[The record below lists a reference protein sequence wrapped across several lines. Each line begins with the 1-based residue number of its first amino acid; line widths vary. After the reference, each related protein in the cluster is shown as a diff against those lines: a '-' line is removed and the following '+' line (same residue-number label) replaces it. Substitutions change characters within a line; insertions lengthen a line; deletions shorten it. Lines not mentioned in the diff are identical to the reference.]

1 MRAGSSLSH
10 TRAKWSRSIWREGFY
25 ASPLNFLLVL
35 CCEPARR
42 LMFALFLCLLSSFLS
57 GFVLLCN
64 CVRIPRKLTVG
75 LKNQVKPCVSFIA
88 ESVSWKHTRELR
100 IVWILLKYWA
110 SQVTEVMR
118 SELFLML
125 PANSKHATRLTLFA
139 TPFVLFWNHEANVSR
154 IFNEWILFISSL
166 SISGLTCLRNSFF
179 RSNKPTI

>member
-64 CVRIPRKLTVG
+64 CVRIPWKLTVG

-125 PANSKHATRLTLFA
+125 PANSKTRDPLDTFRDTLCALLKSRSKCFA
-139 TPFVLFWNHEANVSR
+139 NIQWMNIIHIQPVY
-154 IFNEWILFISSL
+154 IWIDMFE
-166 SISGLTCLRNSFF
+166 
-179 RSNKPTI
+179 K